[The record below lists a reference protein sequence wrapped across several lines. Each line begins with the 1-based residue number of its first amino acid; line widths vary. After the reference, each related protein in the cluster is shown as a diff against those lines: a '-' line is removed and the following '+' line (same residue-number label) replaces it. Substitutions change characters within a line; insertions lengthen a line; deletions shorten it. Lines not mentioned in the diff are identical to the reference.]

1 MKKFLKYS
9 LLLLTFIGFLA
20 SSLELDGKECK
31 QNYNKETHIYFSSK
45 PDTSQ
50 TSHLEIAAA
59 LPAYI
64 LSLWFA
70 DQVLQPAD
78 TCYSIADPNPPERL
92 YLRYSVLLI

>member
-9 LLLLTFIGFLA
+9 VLLLTLIGFLA
-20 SSLELDGKECK
+20 SALELDTKECK
-31 QNYNKETHIYFSSK
+31 QNYNKETHTYFSSK
-45 PDTSQ
+45 PDTAQ

-70 DQVLQPAD
+70 DRVSQPAD
-78 TCYSIADPNPPERL
+78 TYYSIADPDPPERL
-92 YLRYSVLLI
+92 YLRNSVFLI